1 MRQKLDFPLC
11 TSLTNSFEVSHSF
24 HFFTETNGQLQ
35 TKETE
40 GEMLELDGL
49 DTFSNYSIRVAAFT
63 RAGRGKS
70 SKQIFCKT
78 AEDGKRFA
86 KVVWQKCTLLLVP
99 QLGGSGVAR
108 WFLGQ
113 TAMMVYIITIYQCTG
128 VACFGTQGGMGQKF
142 IFASICAW
150 HKESERIR

>member
-1 MRQKLDFPLC
+1 
-11 TSLTNSFEVSHSF
+11 
-24 HFFTETNGQLQ
+24 
-35 TKETE
+35 
-40 GEMLELDGL
+40 MLELDGL

-86 KVVWQKCTLLLVP
+86 KVIWQKCTLLLVP

-128 VACFGTQGGMGQKF
+128 SVACFGTHGGMGKNSYLHRF
-142 IFASICAW
+142 VLGTK
-150 HKESERIR
+150 KEREFDKKCLGCLTEYLTRGYP